1 MANLPRHRVAM
12 TIPGPTANVADSI
25 AMAKRLEQLGWD
37 DIWLADAGGLD
48 ALTLVPMLL
57 GATENTRIGTAV
69 VPVFTRT
76 PAVLASTFA
85 VINQA
90 YPGRFIPGLGTSSHA
105 IINNWHGLTM
115 EKPLTRIKETM
126 TLLRSMMAGEKTNF
140 EGETLRSKGYRQAPT
155 SNQPIY
161 LAGLRPNML
170 ETAAEIS
177 DGVILNLFPRSA
189 LPKIMEHIAIGA
201 ERAGKDPASVEV
213 VCRHM
218 MCLTNDKELGRAAF
232 RAAFGPYYA
241 TPVYNKFLAW
251 AGHEDTAKEIAEGF
265 KARDRER
272 TSAAMTDELVDQ
284 IALIGN
290 EAECQDLVREYA
302 AGGIHTHVMA
312 PMIPDPQMIENTV
325 MAFSKERFRF

>member
-1 MANLPRHRVAM
+1 M
-12 TIPGPTANVADSI
+12 
-25 AMAKRLEQLGWD
+25 
-37 DIWLADAGGLD
+37 
-48 ALTLVPMLL
+48 
-57 GATENTRIGTAV
+57 
-69 VPVFTRT
+69 
-76 PAVLASTFA
+76 
-85 VINQA
+85 
-90 YPGRFIPGLGTSSHA
+90 GRFYQFRVV
-105 IINNWHGLTM
+105 
-115 EKPLTRIKETM
+115 K
-126 TLLRSMMAGEKTNF
+126 
-140 EGETLRSKGYRQAPT
+140 
-155 SNQPIY
+155 
-161 LAGLRPNML
+161 LALRPNML

-201 ERAGKDPASVEV
+201 EYAGKDPASVEV

-265 KARDRER
+265 KPRDRER
-272 TSAAMTDELVDQ
+272 TSAAMSDELVDQ

-325 MAFSKERFRF
+325 MAFSNERFSF

>member
-1 MANLPRHRVAM
+1 
-12 TIPGPTANVADSI
+12 
-25 AMAKRLEQLGWD
+25 
-37 DIWLADAGGLD
+37 
-48 ALTLVPMLL
+48 
-57 GATENTRIGTAV
+57 
-69 VPVFTRT
+69 
-76 PAVLASTFA
+76 
-85 VINQA
+85 
-90 YPGRFIPGLGTSSHA
+90 
-105 IINNWHGLTM
+105 M

-140 EGETLRSKGYRQAPT
+140 EGEILRSKGYRQAPT

-290 EAECQDLVREYA
+290 EAECQDLIREYA

-325 MAFSKERFRF
+325 MAFSKERFSF

>member
-12 TIPGPTANVADSI
+12 TIPGAHCKRGRFHRYGQTSGAARLGRY
-25 AMAKRLEQLGWD
+25 MAGRCRRTGC
-37 DIWLADAGGLD
+37 INPGTHATGA
-48 ALTLVPMLL
+48 
-57 GATENTRIGTAV
+57 ATENTRIGTAV

-251 AGHEDTAKEIAEGF
+251 AGHEDTAKEIAEG
-265 KARDRER
+265 
-272 TSAAMTDELVDQ
+272 
-284 IALIGN
+284 LIRPETGS
-290 EAECQDLVREYA
+290 V
-302 AGGIHTHVMA
+302 
-312 PMIPDPQMIENTV
+312 PQ
-325 MAFSKERFRF
+325 RL

>member
-1 MANLPRHRVAM
+1 MTNIPRKRVAM
-12 TIPGPTANVADSI
+12 TIPGPTGNVADSI
-25 AMAKRLEQLGWD
+25 ALAQRLEELGWD
-37 DIWLADAGGLD
+37 DIWMADAGGLD
-48 ALTLVPMLL
+48 ALTLTPLL
-57 GATENTRIGTAV
+57 LAATETLRIGTAV

-76 PAVLASTFA
+76 PAVLAATFS
-85 VINQA
+85 VISQA
-90 YPGRFIPGLGTSSHA
+90 FPGRFIPGLGTSSHA

-126 TLLRSMMAGEKTNF
+126 ALLRPMMAGEKTAF
-140 EGETLRSKGYRQAPT
+140 EGETLRSRGYVQAPT
-155 SNQPIY
+155 DKQAIY
-161 LAGLRPNML
+161 LAGLRPKML
-170 ETAAEIS
+170 ETAAELG

-218 MCLTNDKELGRAAF
+218 MCLTDDRDKGRAAF

-251 AGHEDTAKEIAEGF
+251 AGYEGAAREMEAGF

-272 TSAAMTDELVDQ
+272 TAAAMSDELVDE
-284 IALIGN
+284 IAIIGN
-290 EAECQDLVREYA
+290 EAECQALVREYA
-302 AGGIHTHVMA
+302 DGGIHTHIMA
-312 PMIPDPQMIENTV
+312 PMIPDPDMIENTV
-325 MAFSKERFRF
+325 MAFSKQRFSF